1 VKIQAFDP
9 LPTFPSL
16 PPVVVGARSAAIHG
30 LLFRL
35 DDPELAV
42 STWPDGALQVGT
54 QILSPAD
61 KIRPAAVHEI
71 YAAILAAIDGAIL
84 PGEAVSLTDE
94 GDLRYASDRDLRG
107 VVLAR
112 YGFVPWT
119 SRRDAPSAP
128 VVEVRLSGLSETV
141 REAIG
146 QVLREALEKAGEEPR

>member
-1 VKIQAFDP
+1 MKIQAFDP

-30 LLFRL
+30 FLFRL
-35 DDPELAV
+35 DDPDLAV

-54 QILSPAD
+54 QILSPTD
-61 KIRPAAVHEI
+61 KIRPAALHEI
-71 YAAILAAIDGAIL
+71 NAAILAAIDGAIL

-112 YGFVPWT
+112 YGLAST
-119 SRRDAPSAP
+119 TQAP
-128 VVEVRLSGLSETV
+128 VVEVQIERAEIPGFAETV
-141 REAIG
+141 REAIC
-146 QVLREALEKAGEEPR
+146 QIFREALEKAGEEPR

>member
-1 VKIQAFDP
+1 MKIQAFDP

-54 QILSPAD
+54 QILSPTD
-61 KIRPAAVHEI
+61 KIRPAALHEI
-71 YAAILAAIDGAIL
+71 NAAILAAIDGAIL

-112 YGFVPWT
+112 YGLAST
-119 SRRDAPSAP
+119 TQAP
-128 VVEVRLSGLSETV
+128 VVEVQIERAEIPGLSETV
-141 REAIG
+141 REAIC
-146 QVLREALEKAGEEPR
+146 QIFREALEKAGEEPR

>member
-1 VKIQAFDP
+1 MKIQAFDP

-54 QILSPAD
+54 QILSPTD
-61 KIRPAAVHEI
+61 KIRPAALHEI
-71 YAAILAAIDGAIL
+71 NAAILAAIDGAIL

-112 YGFVPWT
+112 YGLAST
-119 SRRDAPSAP
+119 TQAP
-128 VVEVRLSGLSETV
+128 VVEVQIERAVSETV
-141 REAIG
+141 REAIC
-146 QVLREALEKAGEEPR
+146 QIFREALEKAGEEPR

>member
-1 VKIQAFDP
+1 MKIQAFDP

-54 QILSPAD
+54 QILSPTD
-61 KIRPAAVHEI
+61 KIRPAALHEI
-71 YAAILAAIDGAIL
+71 NAAILAAIDGAIL

-112 YGFVPWT
+112 YGLAST
-119 SRRDAPSAP
+119 TQAP
-128 VVEVRLSGLSETV
+128 VVEVQIERAEIPGFSETV
-141 REAIG
+141 REAIC
-146 QVLREALEKAGEEPR
+146 QIFRETLEKAGEEPR

>member
-1 VKIQAFDP
+1 MKIQAFDP

-54 QILSPAD
+54 QILSPTD
-61 KIRPAAVHEI
+61 KIRPAALHEI
-71 YAAILAAIDGAIL
+71 NAAILAAIDGAIL

-112 YGFVPWT
+112 YGLAST
-119 SRRDAPSAP
+119 TQAP
-128 VVEVRLSGLSETV
+128 VVEVQIERAEIPGLSEAV
-141 REAIG
+141 REAIC
-146 QVLREALEKAGEEPR
+146 QIFREALEKAGEEPR

>member
-1 VKIQAFDP
+1 MKIQAFDP

-54 QILSPAD
+54 QILSPTD
-61 KIRPAAVHEI
+61 KIRPAALHEI
-71 YAAILAAIDGAIL
+71 NAAILAAIDGAIL

-112 YGFVPWT
+112 YGLAST
-119 SRRDAPSAP
+119 TQAP
-128 VVEVRLSGLSETV
+128 VVEVQIERAEIPGLSETV

-146 QVLREALEKAGEEPR
+146 QHLREALEKAGEEPR